1 MYNSDCDLLPTAKY
15 GMHQLMYPGCLANS
29 VKRSTMNAQARAFRL
44 RPIGIFSW
52 NSGLRL

>member
-29 VKRSTMNAQARAFRL
+29 VKRSTMNTQARAFRL